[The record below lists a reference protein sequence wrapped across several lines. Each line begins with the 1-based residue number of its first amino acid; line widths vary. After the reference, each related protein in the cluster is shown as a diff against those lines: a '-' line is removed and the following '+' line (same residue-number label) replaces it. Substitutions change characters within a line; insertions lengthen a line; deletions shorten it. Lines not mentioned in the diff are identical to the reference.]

1 MDHIRF
7 VGLDIHKER
16 ISIAVAES
24 GRVGSVEYLGE
35 IANDPDA
42 INKLCDRLG
51 RSGKPL
57 AFCYEAGPCG
67 YGVYRQL
74 ASLGHRCDVVAPS
87 LIPRKPGDRVK
98 TNRRDAT
105 MLARLNRKTQ
115 TSASARYAA
124 LEAGQCRG
132 ALVSTMSLDAR
143 HLDRGSPKRNK
154 VMRPDPRM
162 RDC

>member
-1 MDHIRF
+1 M
-7 VGLDIHKER
+7 
-16 ISIAVAES
+16 
-24 GRVGSVEYLGE
+24 EYLGE

-74 ASLGHRCDVVAPS
+74 TSLGHRCDVVAPS

-105 MLARLNRKTQ
+105 MLARLNR
-115 TSASARYAA
+115 A
-124 LEAGQCRG
+124 
-132 ALVSTMSLDAR
+132 
-143 HLDRGSPKRNK
+143 
-154 VMRPDPRM
+154 
-162 RDC
+162 